1 MQQLFPEE
9 VAMDYI
15 LTKMNEQTWMIDNN
29 GTRIF
34 ILEGQERTMVID
46 SGMTLPETRQIA
58 GSLSDKPLMLC
69 NTHADID
76 HISGNDAFD
85 TVYMHP
91 SELVFYNHTGKHT
104 HRIKALYEGD
114 VIDLGDRKVEI
125 IEIPGHTCGCIAFLD
140 RKYRVLIS
148 GDSIQNN
155 SRIFM
160 FGPYRDLTAYNL
172 SFEHLKKWHGLYDE
186 IWPSHGDLPLTEE
199 MIDILIK
206 DVMKIK
212 EGIIQG
218 TTVDIH
224 GEQAV
229 AYKSEHN
236 VYLLDR

>member
-1 MQQLFPEE
+1 
-9 VAMDYI
+9 MDYI

-140 RKYRVLIS
+140 RIEPRRPEKDRGVRVL
-148 GDSIQNN
+148 
-155 SRIFM
+155 
-160 FGPYRDLTAYNL
+160 
-172 SFEHLKKWHGLYDE
+172 LKAERALQGELVLALGLE
-186 IWPSHGDLPLTEE
+186 
-199 MIDILIK
+199 
-206 DVMKIK
+206 
-212 EGIIQG
+212 
-218 TTVDIH
+218 
-224 GEQAV
+224 A
-229 AYKSEHN
+229 
-236 VYLLDR
+236 